1 MSEEKPTDSL
11 ATTELLRL
19 TVDVAV
25 AFLKNN
31 SMLGAQVPELLSTIH
46 ESLKKLDGAETEA
59 PSIPQKPAVP
69 VKKSIEHEYI
79 ICLEDGK
86 RLKMLKRHLRT
97 TYKLTPDEYRAK
109 WNLPPTYP
117 MVAPAYAAQ
126 RSAFAKEIGL
136 GKGSNKRGGRRP
148 KASKP

>member
-1 MSEEKPTDSL
+1 MMSEEKTTDNL

-25 AFLKNN
+25 AFLKSN
-31 SMLGAQVPELLSTIH
+31 SMIGTQVPELLSTIH
-46 ESLKKLDGAETEA
+46 ESLKKLDRAETE
-59 PSIPQKPAVP
+59 PPRVPLRPAVP
-69 VKKSIEHEYI
+69 VKKSIEKEYI

-97 TYKLTPDEYRAK
+97 TYNLTPEEYRAK

-117 MVAPAYAAQ
+117 MVAPAYAAK

-148 KASKP
+148 KAG